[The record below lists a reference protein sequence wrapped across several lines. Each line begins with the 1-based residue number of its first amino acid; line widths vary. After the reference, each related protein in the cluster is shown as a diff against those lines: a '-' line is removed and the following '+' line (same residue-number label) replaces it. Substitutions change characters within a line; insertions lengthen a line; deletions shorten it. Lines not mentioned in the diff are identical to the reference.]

1 MPTPRTQSN
10 ESGTEITTAR
20 VVPFSPRRVSD
31 GDLLLIERD
40 LPVDQHPAAVYLA
53 RISSG
58 SRRTM
63 TDALDTVA
71 GLLTSYRC
79 NAKTLDW
86 SALRYQHTTAVRS
99 LLAEIYAPATAN
111 KILAALRGV
120 LREAWRLGQMD
131 VEDYQRAA
139 DLGPVRGSQ
148 AERGRALVGAELQ
161 SLFAACA
168 KDKTP
173 AGCRDAAL
181 LATLYGCGLRRSEA
195 VALDL
200 SDYDLKDGG
209 LTVRSGKGRKARVT
223 YVPEGAR
230 PALSAWVAVR
240 GTAAGALFCPINKGG
255 KLTLKPM
262 TDQAIRKILK
272 KRGAEAGVAPFTP
285 HDLRRTMIGDLLD
298 AGADISTVQRL
309 AGHANVTTTARYD
322 RRGEATKKR
331 AASLL
336 DVPYL
341 PTEAE
346 GEN

>member
-1 MPTPRTQSN
+1 
-10 ESGTEITTAR
+10 
-20 VVPFSPRRVSD
+20 
-31 GDLLLIERD
+31 
-40 LPVDQHPAAVYLA
+40 
-53 RISSG
+53 
-58 SRRTM
+58 
-63 TDALDTVA
+63 
-71 GLLTSYRC
+71 
-79 NAKTLDW
+79 
-86 SALRYQHTTAVRS
+86 
-99 LLAEIYAPATAN
+99 
-111 KILAALRGV
+111 
-120 LREAWRLGQMD
+120 WRLGQMD

-148 AERGRALVGAELQ
+148 AERGRALGSAELA

-181 LATLYGCGLRRSEA
+181 LATLYGCGLRRSEG

-200 SDYDLKDGG
+200 ADYNPQDGG

-223 YVPEGAR
+223 YVPQGAR

-240 GTAAGALFCPINKGG
+240 GAAAGALFCPVNKGG
-255 KLTLKPM
+255 KLTHRRM

-272 KRGAEAGVAPFTP
+272 KRGAEAGVAAFTP

-322 RRGEATKKR
+322 RRGESAKKR

-336 DVPYL
+336 DVPYSA
-341 PTEAE
+341 TAAE
-346 GEN
+346 GEE